1 MAYLTHHP
9 LFDARLTGL
18 TGEHPEEL
26 GTHADTDTDVLAQGS
41 AKRKRGREAMEV
53 GSREGGAD
61 GGRVMEASGVR
72 VLVASAFTFDPSG
85 QASELRTCRR
95 ALQGIG
101 LQGLRAQAREHGA

>member
-1 MAYLTHHP
+1 
-9 LFDARLTGL
+9 
-18 TGEHPEEL
+18 
-26 GTHADTDTDVLAQGS
+26 
-41 AKRKRGREAMEV
+41 
-53 GSREGGAD
+53 
-61 GGRVMEASGVR
+61 MEASGVR